1 MFQFLRTAAVRFG
14 KNRLYVSNV
23 LNLAVLDLFL
33 VIDHLIQAYQFFLI
47 AHQQGSDRNLASKIF
62 LSVPMNNGRNLAWLI
77 RFSLFKVFGYMVCFL
92 TILNALS

>member
-14 KNRLYVSNV
+14 KNRLYVNNV

-33 VIDHLIQAYQFFLI
+33 VIDQLIQAYQFFLI

-62 LSVPMNNGRNLAWLI
+62 LSVPMNNGRNLSWLI